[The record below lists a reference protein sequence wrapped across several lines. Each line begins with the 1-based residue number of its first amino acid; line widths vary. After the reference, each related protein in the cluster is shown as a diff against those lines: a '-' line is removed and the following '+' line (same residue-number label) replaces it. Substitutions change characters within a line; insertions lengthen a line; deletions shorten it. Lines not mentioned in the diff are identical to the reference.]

1 MVSAEYKQG
10 SRKSQQ
16 SEIFGK
22 EERQAQR
29 ARRRAK
35 RTICLDALTRRAQ
48 GDRKRAT
55 DGRKEANAPL
65 PSASPT
71 PSPKGEGEISIALS
85 TLEKAKTA
93 LFAFS
98 PCSGELREERVN
110 LRGVFI
116 LNNTQKTA
124 KSHFCRFS
132 LMSIRMGVNV
142 PRVL

>member
-1 MVSAEYKQG
+1 MRTVLF
-10 SRKSQQ
+10 
-16 SEIFGK
+16 SEIL
-22 EERQAQR
+22 RLASLAQDDR
-29 ARRRAK
+29 GAPSNNAR
-35 RTICLDALTRRAQ
+35 TRVAYAARDDQ
-48 GDRKRAT
+48 
-55 DGRKEANAPL
+55 KEANAPL

-132 LMSIRMGVNV
+132 LMSTRMGVNV